1 MNSTNTDIQ
10 DIQDRMGYVDTG
22 PSQQAQK
29 NSTRNMDTLH
39 PPVVTSSTSHITIKE
54 PKPLRQVHILNKNQ
68 EPKKRLSSSSSNT
81 TTGFNN
87 NKPPEME
94 NNKSSYYQPQQQ
106 PQPQALP
113 KPIIKKSTSMDT
125 GNYHLNVPNSTT
137 TTTTTTTN
145 YYNDSNERSPT
156 ENNNNRTPFMNYPTS
171 SAPNMT
177 GTNNDNL
184 KERVVHTLLELAEM
198 VSYLNLDQQRQLFD
212 NGAYYEQQGPHP
224 TPSKSDPSHRPLPH
238 YQPQPIRRSGSN
250 IRKKYIPSSPGTNRQ
265 QFNKSADATINYGDG
280 RPTYHYDD
288 DYNYYPYYEP
298 PQELMYDDYR
308 GGGYMDEP
316 YQYAPPLPPPPPPL
330 QQRPIYSCR
339 PRRKSYTNL
348 RDEEIMQQQ
357 QQQQQ
362 QQQFHRLQ
370 RKSSRGNMNN
380 RRPPPPPHHS
390 VMYDAYLQQ
399 QPPEPLPSRY
409 HYYPPPHHQYS
420 PDAPYYH
427 H

>member
-22 PSQQAQK
+22 PSQPPSK
-29 NSTRNMDTLH
+29 NSTRNLDTLH

-54 PKPLRQVHILNKNQ
+54 PKPIRQVHILNKGQ
-68 EPKKRLSSSSSNT
+68 EPKKRSTLSSN

-87 NKPPEME
+87 KPPEIE
-94 NNKSSYYQPQQQ
+94 NNKPSYYQQQ
-106 PQPQALP
+106 PQQPLP

-125 GNYHLNVPNSTT
+125 GNYHLNVPTSM
-137 TTTTTTTN
+137 TTN

-156 ENNNNRTPFMNYPTS
+156 ENNNNNRTPFMNYPTS

-177 GTNNDNL
+177 GTNNEEL
-184 KERVVHTLLELAEM
+184 KERVVHKLLELAEM
-198 VSYLNLDQQRQLFD
+198 VSYLNLENHRQLFD
-212 NGAYYEQQGPHP
+212 SGTYYEQGPHP

-238 YQPQPIRRSGSN
+238 YQPQPIRRTGSN
-250 IRKKYIPSSPGTNRQ
+250 SRKKYIPSSPGTNRQ
-265 QFNKSADATINYGDG
+265 QFNKSADATMNYGDG
-280 RPTYHYDD
+280 RPAYHYDD

-298 PQELMYDDYR
+298 PQDMYDDYR
-308 GGGYMDEP
+308 GGYMDEP
-316 YQYAPPLPPPPPPL
+316 YQYAPPLPPPQ
-330 QQRPIYSCR
+330 QQRYR

-348 RDEEIMQQQ
+348 RDEEML

-362 QQQFHRLQ
+362 QQQFHHRLQ

-380 RRPPPPPHHS
+380 RRPPPHPS
-390 VMYDAYLQQ
+390 VMYEPYLQQ
-399 QPPEPLPSRY
+399 QQPEPLPSRY
-409 HYYPPPHHQYS
+409 HYYPPHPQYS